1 MSVCMLCPRSCGADR
16 ENGEKGYC
24 RMTANIRAAR
34 AALHR
39 WEEPCICGAGGS
51 GTVFFSGCTL
61 RCVFCQNSEIAAGN
75 TGKVISEERLSEIF
89 LELQDKGADNI
100 NLVTPSHYVPQI
112 ITAVNRAR
120 GSGLILPVVYNTGGY
135 ESVETLKMLEGIV
148 DIYLPDMKYVSR
160 EASFKYSNAPDYFE
174 AASKALE
181 EMFRQVGSPVFD
193 ENGLMTRGMIVRHLI
208 LPGLVNDSKA
218 VIKYLYET
226 FGDNIYISIM
236 NQYTP
241 LPQVEKY
248 PELNRKVTRR
258 EYDEVVDYA
267 IELGVVNGYIQEGD
281 TASES
286 FIPSFD
292 SEGI

>member
-1 MSVCMLCPRSCGADR
+1 MSGCTLCPRSCGADR

-24 RMTANIRAAR
+24 RMTAKIRAAR
-34 AALHR
+34 AALHM

-61 RCVFCQNSEIAAGN
+61 RCVFCQNSQIAAGN

-112 ITAVNRAR
+112 ITAVKRAR
-120 GSGLILPVVYNTGGY
+120 ERGLLLPVVYNTGGY

-160 EASFKYSNAPDYFE
+160 EASFKYSNASDYFD

-193 ENGLMTRGMIVRHLI
+193 EKGLMTRGMIVRHLI
-208 LPGLVNDSKA
+208 LPGLAKDSKA

-292 SEGI
+292 CEGI

>member
-160 EASFKYSNAPDYFE
+160 EASFKYSNASDYFE

-292 SEGI
+292 CEGI